1 MRSRFVALA
10 TATATTLG
18 ALGLILATG
27 AAADAASRP
36 AVTKAE
42 CVATGGIVF
51 DIPMKTTFC
60 LYDNHDGTIDIAPIV
75 PS

>member
-1 MRSRFVALA
+1 MRSRSAAAAVAA
-10 TATATTLG
+10 TLG
-18 ALGLILATG
+18 TLGLVLATG

-36 AVTKAE
+36 AVTKAQ

-60 LYDNHDGTIDIAPIV
+60 LYDNHDGTADFAPIV
-75 PS
+75 P

>member
-1 MRSRFVALA
+1 MRSRSAAAAVAA
-10 TATATTLG
+10 TLG
-18 ALGLILATG
+18 ALGLVLTTG

-36 AVTKAE
+36 AVTKAQ

-60 LYDNHDGTIDIAPIV
+60 LYDNHDGTADFAPIV
-75 PS
+75 P

>member
-1 MRSRFVALA
+1 MRSRFAAVV
-10 TATATTLG
+10 TAATLG

-42 CVATGGIVF
+42 CVATGGVVF

-75 PS
+75 LR

>member
-1 MRSRFVALA
+1 MRSRCAAVVT
-10 TATATTLG
+10 TATLG

-27 AAADAASRP
+27 AADAASRP

-42 CVATGGIVF
+42 CAATGGVVF

-75 PS
+75 LH